1 MHLIRNGVSHFFD
14 STDFLQNQA
23 VLLYHQTSNSKP
35 KRRNDMKKTIIGALA
50 LVLVAS
56 TACAQKVKESEVPKA
71 VLTSFQTH
79 FKGAKAKAWD
89 KEKDGGYEAEFDWNK
104 VETSA
109 TFNADGKLQE
119 TEQEIKVSELPKA
132 VTDYV
137 AKNYAGHK
145 IAEAAKITDATGKL
159 TYEAEVKKGKE
170 EMDLL
175 FDDKGT
181 FLKKTVEAPEK
192 GKEKD

>member
-1 MHLIRNGVSHFFD
+1 
-14 STDFLQNQA
+14 
-23 VLLYHQTSNSKP
+23 
-35 KRRNDMKKTIIGALA
+35 MKSTIITAIA
-50 LVLVAS
+50 LVFVVN
-56 TACAQKVKESEVPKA
+56 TACAQKVKETEVPKA
-71 VLTSFQTH
+71 VVTSFETH

-109 TFNADGKLQE
+109 TFSAEGKLKE
-119 TEQEIKVSELPKA
+119 TEQEIKVSELPKI
-132 VTDYV
+132 VTEYV

-145 IAEAAKITDATGKL
+145 IAEAAKITDAEGKM

-175 FDDKGT
+175 FDDKGN
-181 FLKKTVEAPEK
+181 FIKKTIEAPEK
-192 GKEKD
+192 GDKKD